1 MRSRL
6 GQVEPGFDPFRGGP
20 VDRNAMVGA
29 QCRHTL
35 PRPAITVAG
44 HKLIPIKD
52 AGDEIVI
59 GDQNQMPDSG
69 KDIR

>member
-1 MRSRL
+1 M
-6 GQVEPGFDPFRGGP
+6 
-20 VDRNAMVGA
+20 MVGT

-35 PRPAITVAG
+35 PRPAMTVAG
-44 HKLIPIKD
+44 HKLIPIQE

-59 GDQNQMPDSG
+59 GDQNQIPDGG